1 MNLIDRYCGPFSAEQ
16 VEILQEMLGLSS
28 VDVAAE
34 VCNSILGGLFLY
46 SLVKGQ
52 KERVGPTTNA
62 KRKLAQIASTAKKL
76 SSLLS
81 DDEISLCHSD
91 ELQEAIGS
99 IPILSDLQ
107 KPPLW
112 GDAGVSKVDL
122 RILLEQ
128 VSLRAGKLS
137 TNDALFRSYYY
148 LPPIEDATKNVETYT
163 LWQWLFILWEQHGRT
178 VAATINGPLHRFIQ
192 LVHEAAGIEP
202 AEGEALRGA
211 VQAWKADPRRHRP
224 ENSIWCYEPKN

>member
-1 MNLIDRYCGPFSAEQ
+1 MNSVDQYCGPFSIEQ
-16 VEILQEMLGLSS
+16 VDKLQEMLGLSS
-28 VDVAAE
+28 RDVAIE
-34 VCNSILGGLFLY
+34 VCNSIVGGLFLH

-76 SSLLS
+76 SNLLS
-81 DDEISLCHSD
+81 DDEICLCHND
-91 ELQEAIGS
+91 ELQEALGNL
-99 IPILSDLQ
+99 PLLCDL
-107 KPPLW
+107 KKAPLW
-112 GDAGVSKVDL
+112 GDAGITQVDMRL
-122 RILLEQ
+122 LLERI
-128 VSLRAGKLS
+128 SLQAGRLS
-137 TNDALFRSYYY
+137 SNDAHFRSYYY
-148 LPPIEDATKNVETYT
+148 LPPIEDATRNVETYT
-163 LWQWLFILWEQHGRT
+163 LWEWLFILWEQHGRT

-192 LVHEAAGIEP
+192 LVHDAAGLSP